1 MGMLPTKKAYLVKKS
16 VKELAPSFWD
26 LLNGQGVQR
35 TSCLQKLDIRI
46 EGAMVK
52 VFVEAV
58 QKCVRVK
65 KEKYGC
71 TLSARSKVEE
81 TRCSICLCRR

>member
-1 MGMLPTKKAYLVKKS
+1 MSKTKVEGDYGHAFHKKS
-16 VKELAPSFWD
+16 LPHEKKCVKELAPSSWD

-35 TSCLQKLDIRI
+35 NSCLQKLDIRF

-65 KEKYGC
+65 RNMD
-71 TLSARSKVEE
+71 ARCPQEV
-81 TRCSICLCRR
+81 R